1 MLARIYRPAK
11 NAMQSGKGKSKQW
24 VLEFEPE
31 LAPKIDPLMG
41 WTSSADTAKQVRIN
55 FESKEEAIAFAKAK
69 GIPHRVT
76 EPHEAARVIKS
87 YGENFAFGRKR
98 PWTH

>member
-11 NAMQSGKGKSKQW
+11 NAMQSGKANAKSW

-31 LAPKIDPLMG
+31 FAPTIDPLMG
-41 WTSSADTAKQVRIN
+41 WTSSPDTAKQVRLT
-55 FESKEEAIAFAKAK
+55 FDTRDEAIAFAKARN
-69 GIPHRVT
+69 IPHRVT
-76 EPHEAARVIKS
+76 EPHEPAKIIKS